1 MVEEGIRASVGK
13 NRKAGMVRRTIV
25 QWMMLGQKQAIV
37 EWQIKMKAEANR
49 EKVLLRSLRRCGK
62 VPLLLRVLDWWFLF
76 SIKRP
81 LTRFYNNFRLEMKAE
96 ELRREALRA
105 AHMKKVAAFA
115 VEFVAAVDED
125 GDGGLSLNEL
135 KNNEVS
141 GSNEMHKKAAIWLQ
155 YGRNFQRFDHRGIGI
170 IDEAGIQQ
178 AMDEFLMSEWKYE
191 GVLW

>member
-1 MVEEGIRASVGK
+1 MGDESKMGSCCPLPSCYRYICYIT
-13 NRKAGMVRRTIV
+13 AGV
-25 QWMMLGQKQAIV
+25 L
-37 EWQIKMKAEANR
+37 
-49 EKVLLRSLRRCGK
+49 VLLACCLRTKILCAVK
-62 VPLLLRVLDWWFLF
+62 VVKEATHAVSAMKGMLLIPYLKWFLF

-141 GSNEMHKKAAIWLQ
+141 GSNEMHKC
-155 YGRNFQRFDHRGIGI
+155 RN
-170 IDEAGIQQ
+170 
-178 AMDEFLMSEWKYE
+178 S
-191 GVLW
+191 